1 MKSGEPVAGAPKVGP
16 NDLSKL
22 SKNTLENY
30 DLGSKRCP
38 KKGSPPKRPPKK
50 APENDEIELNTL
62 GNYDLELPEMES
74 NECQK
79 S

>member
-1 MKSGEPVAGAPKVGP
+1 MKSGEPVSGAPKVGP
-16 NDLSKL
+16 KILSKIEL
-22 SKNTLENY
+22 NTLENY

-50 APENDEIELNTL
+50 APENDKNELNTL
-62 GNYDLELPEMES
+62 ENYDLELPEMEP
-74 NECQK
+74 NECPK